1 MATATVTLGPP
12 ENLTMSIGKAMFTQR
27 AIRKLKPD
35 PISDEDLKAVLDA
48 ASKAPNSGNEQQP
61 RFLVIRDRG
70 KIREFGKFYHES
82 WWAKRAMEGWTDPET
97 LPDTRRYR
105 APRQLAD
112 EMKDAP
118 VVILAIAKE
127 PDRASSVLP
136 AAQNLMLAA
145 RALGIGSV
153 FTTLHP
159 KVTERVHELFQ
170 IPADAE
176 IHCCIPLG
184 YPRGRFGPTRRL
196 PTSETTY
203 YDVWGNPPPWK

>member
-1 MATATVTLGPP
+1 MATVRLDPP
-12 ENLTMSIGKAMFTQR
+12 RKLDMGIGEAMFTQR

-35 PISDEDLKAVLDA
+35 PISDEDLETVLDA
-48 ASKAPNSGNEQQP
+48 ASKAPNSGNEQP
-61 RFLVIRDRG
+61 VRFLVIRSRA
-70 KIREFGKFYHES
+70 KIREFGKLYHES
-82 WWAKRAMEGWTDPET
+82 WWAKRAAEGVTNPAD
-97 LPDTRRYR
+97 LPDTKRYR

-118 VVILAIAKE
+118 VVLLAIATA
-127 PDRASSVLP
+127 PHRADSVLP
-136 AAQNLMLAA
+136 AVQNLMLAA

-153 FTTLHP
+153 LTTLHP
-159 KVTERVHELFQ
+159 TVIERVHALFR

-184 YPRGRFGPTRRL
+184 YPRGRFGATVRR

-203 YDVWGNPPPWK
+203 YDVWGNPPAWK